1 MLSLRNLLVAIAGA
15 TAVLSAP
22 ADKDLARRASAELA
36 ERSETLTTSGTGTY
50 GSYYYSFYVES
61 NTGASL
67 TLGTGTYS
75 LKWSSSS
82 TDVVAGIGWET
93 GSARTVTYSGSI
105 DATGDSLIA
114 LYGWTTSPLVE
125 YYVIETYGTYNPG
138 SAGTHKGTVTSDGAK
153 YDIYEVV
160 RSNAPSIE
168 GTQTFNQYL
177 SIRQSKRTSGTIT
190 FQNHITAWKNLGLTL
205 GTYNYQIIATEGY
218 ESSGTSSVTIS

>member
-1 MLSLRNLLVAIAGA
+1 MLSLRNLLIAIAGA
-15 TAVLSAP
+15 TLVFAAP
-22 ADKDLARRASAELA
+22 TDVAKRAPSELA
-36 ERSETLTTSGTGTY
+36 ERTETITYSTTGTY
-50 GSYYYSFYVES
+50 GGYYFSCYIES
-61 NTGASL
+61 NTGASM
-67 TLGTGTYS
+67 TIGTGTYS
-75 LKWSSSS
+75 LSWSSSS
-82 TDVVAGIGWET
+82 TDVVAGIGWAT

-105 DATGDSLIA
+105 SASGDSLIA

-138 SAGTHKGTVTSDGAK
+138 SAGTHKGTVSSDGAT

-160 RSNAPSIE
+160 RSNAPSIQ

-190 FQNHITAWKNLGLTL
+190 LQNHITAWKNLGMSL

-218 ESSGTSSVTIS
+218 ESSGTSSITIQ